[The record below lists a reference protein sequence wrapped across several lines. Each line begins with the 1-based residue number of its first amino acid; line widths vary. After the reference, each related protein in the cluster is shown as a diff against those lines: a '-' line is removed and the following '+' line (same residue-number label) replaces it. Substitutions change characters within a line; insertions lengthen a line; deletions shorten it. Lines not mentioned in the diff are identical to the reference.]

1 MLTCTNIVS
10 KGYLVYKVATE
21 GWLTIPGVGKRYRTS
36 SGEIRNYPPNP
47 LTPVRNVLG
56 NLGAGLMSALSGGGD
71 TTNYSQ
77 LNWGGQSRGLTPD
90 QLRRASAATL
100 VPPGY
105 GSPAASAAPTGLT
118 GIDTGK
124 YGRTDWQRTANPSI
138 VTGTQ
143 DGVTPDRRQSD
154 QYRAAVGQQ
163 APAAPAFP
171 LTPQG
176 QFDRYFKSGEMDQ
189 YFGSASRGKGA
200 PANLEAMQQLASQKQ
215 APFGQ
220 GAPSLA
226 TYYRAQSA
234 TGRGDMDE
242 IVNAMGYKG
251 TPMET
256 WARSNPMLAFR
267 EYNKKFPAGQPTQGP
282 SDQAIGQ
289 ALKGGTFYPAEGSP
303 APFLGMAPTFMPE
316 QPYTGPMSMPNSA
329 IAGAGNVVP
338 APPGT
343 QGTKP
348 PIEDKEP
355 IGFRVDKFLGR
366 STAPVGDFFVPSNPV
381 G

>member
-1 MLTCTNIVS
+1 MATTTRTNF
-10 KGYLVYKVATE
+10 K
-21 GWLTIPGVGKRYRTS
+21 PGV
-36 SGEIRNYPPNP
+36 EQNP
-47 LTPVRNVLG
+47 FNVIG
-56 NLGAGLMSALSGGGD
+56 GYIQGAGRGIYDFFTKGVPYGKTSEYYGPAYGNVSPTTRGLVGGGNAGAS
-71 TTNYSQ
+71 TASQ
-77 LNWGGQSRGLTPD
+77 WPASLRGP
-90 QLRRASAATL
+90 
-100 VPPGY
+100 VP
-105 GSPAASAAPTGLT
+105 L
-118 GIDTGK
+118 
-124 YGRTDWQRTANPSI
+124 

-176 QFDRYFKSGEMDQ
+176 QFDRYFKFGEMDQ

-267 EYNKKFPAGQPTQGP
+267 EYNKKFPTGQLTQGP
-282 SDQAIGQ
+282 SDQAIVQ

-303 APFLGMAPTFMPE
+303 APLPGMAPTFTPK
-316 QPYTGPMSMPNSA
+316 QPYTGPFNVDNSTLVSA
-329 IAGAGNVVP
+329 ANAVP
-338 APPGT
+338 APPGS
-343 QGTKP
+343 QGF
-348 PIEDKEP
+348 PIPMEAKSSVGDE
-355 IGFRVDKFLGR
+355 VDKYLRAMGLR
-366 STAPVGDFFVPSNPV
+366 
-381 G
+381 